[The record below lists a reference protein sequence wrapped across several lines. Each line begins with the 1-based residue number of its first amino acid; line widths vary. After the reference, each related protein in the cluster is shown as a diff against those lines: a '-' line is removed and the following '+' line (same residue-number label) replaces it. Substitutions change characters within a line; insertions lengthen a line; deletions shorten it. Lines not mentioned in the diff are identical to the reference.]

1 MSVTFLSATGT
12 SITSSY
18 SIHNRPT
25 IHRLLAD
32 MDVLLSVI

>member
-1 MSVTFLSATGT
+1 MSVKFLSATGT

-18 SIHNRPT
+18 SIHKRPT

-32 MDVLLSVI
+32 MGVLFSVI